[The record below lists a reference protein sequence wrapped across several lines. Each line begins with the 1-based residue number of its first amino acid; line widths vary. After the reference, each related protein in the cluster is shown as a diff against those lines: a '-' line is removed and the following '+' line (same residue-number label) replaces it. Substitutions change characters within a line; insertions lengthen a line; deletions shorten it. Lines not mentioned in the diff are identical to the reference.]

1 MSASYSVELDFPT
14 GARALIAH
22 WTKRGRVVGFRVVLL
37 TGTSQGWETVR
48 VFDSAHGFNEVHRYT
63 QTGGKQTGTLFHSGT
78 LAEGFTA
85 AIDEVEK
92 GYVAMI
98 EGWRR

>member
-1 MSASYSVELDFPT
+1 
-14 GARALIAH
+14 
-22 WTKRGRVVGFRVVLL
+22 
-37 TGTSQGWETVR
+37 